1 MVVQPDNCANH
12 LCFYLLFPCLDI
24 LINNL
29 LLLFFELS
37 PFVDG
42 LKLLFSNIIFRGL
55 WFSLEPGSQSP
66 STIRWENFVGLNM
79 VYFVGF
85 LLKLMLFEVELLQ
98 SGLLDPIV
106 IGNEF
111 DQWPSFF
118 ISDRFGNINTC
129 SHRPLGVFG
138 WRGLLEIKLV
148 L

>member
-1 MVVQPDNCANH
+1 MVQPDNFANH
-12 LCFYLLFPCLDI
+12 QCFYLHFPCLDI

-66 STIRWENFVGLNM
+66 SCIRGENFIGLNM

-111 DQWPSFF
+111 NQRPSFF
-118 ISDRFGNINTC
+118 ISNRFGNINTC
-129 SHRPLGVFG
+129 SHRPLGCFG
-138 WRGLLEIKLV
+138 
-148 L
+148 